1 MVKITNVFGDR
12 YSGQAGKAGVFA
24 TWKGRQYR
32 RAYVIPSNPNTSKQ
46 RDVRDNLANA
56 VAVWH
61 LFETLAKR
69 AYSYMAAGLVM
80 SGFNLFTKRWQL
92 AMPTSA
98 ATMIAPSIGI
108 KCVGHTLVSKE
119 KTNPVPTN
127 GSLTLGFQPVVIGSA
142 TFTLDGDDEAQ
153 DAYIEIQQGFVR
165 IPTTLTKIDGA
176 KGLLANL
183 AEGDKLVISYTSSG
197 RTVTREVLYTIP
209 GAGSDIP
216 AAATMA
222 LALRTQYA
230 PIDYGS
236 VVIETVDVSI
246 TPDTYTQ
253 LESMEIDAVLGKV
266 FFDGVAP
273 ADAQSV
279 VNYDIYTPIEDI
291 KLEAVKSDTTF
302 VAWRDYSD
310 SNGQL
315 PIAFTKEDETF
326 DLVFSKT
333 GHTNVVA
340 TAKPAALAALTE
352 FINVGV
358 PT

>member
-1 MVKITNVFGDR
+1 
-12 YSGQAGKAGVFA
+12 
-24 TWKGRQYR
+24 
-32 RAYVIPSNPNTSKQ
+32 
-46 RDVRDNLANA
+46 
-56 VAVWH
+56 VWH

-69 AYSYMAAGLVM
+69 AYGYMAAGLVM

-98 ATMIAPSIGI
+98 DTMIAPSIGI
-108 KCVGHTLVSKE
+108 KCIGHTLTAKE
-119 KTNPVPTN
+119 KANPAPTN
-127 GSLTLGFQPVVIGSA
+127 HSVTLGFTPVVIG
-142 TFTLDGDDEAQ
+142 TPYFTKSGDDEAQ
-153 DAYIEIQQGFVR
+153 DAYVEIQQGFIR

-176 KGLLANL
+176 KGALANL
-183 AEGDKLVISYTSSG
+183 AEGDQLVISYTSSG

-209 GAGSDIP
+209 GAESSIP

-253 LESMEIDAVLGKV
+253 LESMEIDSILGKCYY
-266 FFDGVAP
+266 DMTDA
-273 ADAQSV
+273 ADASSTID
-279 VNYDIYTPIEDI
+279 YSIYTPIEDI

-302 VAWRDYSD
+302 VGWRDYSD
-310 SNGQL
+310 ANGQL
-315 PIAFTKEDETF
+315 ALAFTKEDETY

-352 FINVGV
+352 YVNVGV
-358 PT
+358 PS